1 VAIIDGTS
9 RQVTSVCVGE
19 ATFPAGALFRG
30 FASWRLADSCL
41 GIIDTVRLSVRGNLA
56 GALSPSPAFDR
67 IDGNFAEV
75 LDCPRLGFLRLALCE
90 LGYAL
95 VHPLSNTTDEL
106 SSGVSL
112 SGTAST

>member
-1 VAIIDGTS
+1 VAISDGTS
-9 RQVTSVCVGE
+9 CQVNICLRTGSNVPSWRAV
-19 ATFPAGALFRG
+19 RG

-41 GIIDTVRLSVRGNLA
+41 GIIDTVTLSVRGNLA

-75 LDCPRLGFLRLALCE
+75 LDCPRLRFLRLVLCE

-106 SSGVSL
+106 SSGVSP

>member
-1 VAIIDGTS
+1 VNICLRTGSHVPSWRAVP
-9 RQVTSVCVGE
+9 R
-19 ATFPAGALFRG
+19 L
-30 FASWRLADSCL
+30 ASWRLADNCL
-41 GIIDTVRLSVRGNLA
+41 GIIDTVTLSVRGNLA

-75 LDCPRLGFLRLALCE
+75 LDCPRLGFLRLALCV
-90 LGYAL
+90 GYAL

-106 SSGVSL
+106 SSGVSP